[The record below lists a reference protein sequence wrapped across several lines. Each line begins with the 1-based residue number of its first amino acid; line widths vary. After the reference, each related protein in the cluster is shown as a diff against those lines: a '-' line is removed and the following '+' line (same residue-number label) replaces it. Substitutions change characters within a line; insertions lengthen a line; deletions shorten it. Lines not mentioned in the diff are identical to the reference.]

1 MKFKPKKNMTTL
13 NQMSGLKLEDKFNV
27 FYKFRFHVDYL
38 KVNTNN
44 KKISKKKSWL
54 WFRENYKKKKF
65 FAIKID
71 KKIIGLIIYNIK
83 DFFYSIVIIKKYRNK
98 GIGTDAL
105 EKLIKI
111 LKKKKLNLVT
121 MVKKNNKN
129 SIHIHKK
136 LSESYKNKEDFVYF
150 KLI

>member
-1 MKFKPKKNMTTL
+1 MKFKTKKNITTL
-13 NQMSGLKLEDKFNV
+13 SQMSDLKLEDKFNV

-38 KVNTNN
+38 NVNTNDT
-44 KKISKKKSWL
+44 KISKKKSWV
-54 WFRENYKKKKF
+54 WFKENYKKKKF

-83 DFFYSIVIIKKYRNK
+83 YFFYSIVIIKKYRNK
-98 GIGTDAL
+98 GIGTNAL
-105 EKLIKI
+105 ERLIKI
-111 LKKKKLNLVT
+111 LKRKKLNLVT
-121 MVKKNNKN
+121 IVKKNNKN

-136 LSESYKNKEDFVYF
+136 LSESYRNKEDFVYF

>member
-1 MKFKPKKNMTTL
+1 MKFKTKKNITTL
-13 NQMSGLKLEDKFNV
+13 SQMSDLKLEDKFNV

-38 KVNTNN
+38 NVNTNDT
-44 KKISKKKSWL
+44 KISKKKSWV
-54 WFRENYKKKKF
+54 WFKENYKKKKF

-98 GIGTDAL
+98 GIGTNAL
-105 EKLIKI
+105 ERLIKI
-111 LKKKKLNLVT
+111 LKRKKLNLVT
-121 MVKKNNKN
+121 IVKKNNKN

-136 LSESYKNKEDFVYF
+136 LSESYRNKVDFVYF

>member
-1 MKFKPKKNMTTL
+1 MKFKTKKNITTL
-13 NQMSGLKLEDKFNV
+13 SQMSDLKLEDKFNV

-38 KVNTNN
+38 NVNTNDT
-44 KKISKKKSWL
+44 KISKKKSWV
-54 WFRENYKKKKF
+54 WFKENYKKKKF
-65 FAIKID
+65 FFIKID

-98 GIGTDAL
+98 GIGTNAL
-105 EKLIKI
+105 ERLIKI
-111 LKKKKLNLVT
+111 LKRKKLNLVT
-121 MVKKNNKN
+121 IVKKNNKN

-136 LSESYKNKEDFVYF
+136 LSESYRNKEDFVYF

>member
-1 MKFKPKKNMTTL
+1 MIKKYL
-13 NQMSGLKLEDKFNV
+13 KKEVGYGLK
-27 FYKFRFHVDYL
+27 
-38 KVNTNN
+38 
-44 KKISKKKSWL
+44 KII
-54 WFRENYKKKKF
+54 KKKKF
-65 FAIKID
+65 FAKKID

-83 DFFYSIVIIKKYRNK
+83 DFFYSIIIIKKYRNK

-136 LSESYKNKEDFVYF
+136 LSEAYKNKKDFVYF